1 MQPNASQRA
10 CTAQMLSLRTV
21 WDPGPIHGQGPT
33 CCSAFNPS
41 VSAAEPL
48 QVSTQGQRWSLD
60 SLHRAP
66 PPPPV
71 HSPEGS
77 CSSLHRGN
85 ASLKSDGFAPKGSEC
100 SGPLPRKVVTTGPR
114 ATSALTLGGPHL
126 QV

>member
-66 PPPPV
+66 PPP
-71 HSPEGS
+71 S
-77 CSSLHRGN
+77 R
-85 ASLKSDGFAPKGSEC
+85 
-100 SGPLPRKVVTTGPR
+100 
-114 ATSALTLGGPHL
+114 ALTGGLLFLPPPWERL
-126 QV
+126 SEERWVCT